1 MRSAIRNFLQ
11 MESSNGIILM
21 VAAVLAMIAANSPA
35 IDLYKGFIQLPVEI
49 RIGELEIAKPLFL
62 WINDGLMAIFFFV
75 IGLEL
80 KRELMGGELSE
91 PGNIL
96 LPAIGAVGGVV
107 VPVGIYIWINHDDP
121 LAMLGWAIPA
131 ATDIAFALGILMMLG
146 TRVPLSLKVFLVSLA
161 IFDDL
166 GAIVIIAVF
175 YSKHLS
181 LNALA
186 IASACLVVL
195 AFMNYRK
202 VASVSAYLLV
212 GLVMWTSVLK
222 SGVHATLAGVALA
235 AFIPMTDPDNPDR
248 SPLKE
253 LEHDLHNVVSYGVL
267 PLFAFGN
274 AGIPFAEVTAD
285 EFFHGVPLGI
295 MLGLFLGKQ
304 LGIFVPCW
312 IAIKLGLA
320 RLPQG
325 ATMGGLYGVAILCG
339 VGFTMSL
346 FIGTL
351 AFENKPVDLDILFDE
366 RLGVIVGSLLS
377 GVFGYLVLR
386 KALPEEPPP

>member
-1 MRSAIRNFLQ
+1 MRSAIKNFLQ
-11 MESSNGIILM
+11 MEASNGIILI
-21 VAAVLAMIAANSPA
+21 VAAALAMIAANSPA
-35 IDLYKGFIQLPVEI
+35 IDLYKGFIQLPVEV
-49 RIGELEIAKPLFL
+49 RIGDLEIAKPLFL

-80 KRELMGGELSE
+80 KRELMGGELSD
-91 PGNIL
+91 PANIL
-96 LPAIGAVGGVV
+96 LPAVGAVGGVV
-107 VPVGIYIWINHDDP
+107 VPVGIFVWINHGDP
-121 LAMLGWAIPA
+121 EAMLGWAIPA

-146 TRVPLSLKVFLVSLA
+146 ARVPLSLKVFLVSLA

-166 GAIVIIAVF
+166 AAIVIIAVF

-181 LNALA
+181 LNALL
-186 IASACLVVL
+186 IASACLMVL
-195 AFMNYRK
+195 SFMNYKK

-212 GLVMWTSVLK
+212 GLIMWTSVLK

-235 AFIPMTDPDNPDR
+235 AFIPMTDPADPER

-274 AGIPFAEVTAD
+274 AGVPLKGVGIE
-285 EFFHGVPLGI
+285 EFFHGVPVGI
-295 MLGLFLGKQ
+295 ALGLFIGKQ
-304 LGIFVPCW
+304 VGIFLPCW
-312 IAIKLGLA
+312 LAIKMGLA
-320 RLPQG
+320 RIPQG
-325 ATMGGLYGVAILCG
+325 ANLGSLFGVAILCG

-351 AFENKPVDLDILFDE
+351 AYENKPVDLDVIFDE

-377 GVFGYLVLR
+377 GVMGYLVLR
-386 KALPEEPPP
+386 KTLPKVE

>member
-1 MRSAIRNFLQ
+1 MRTAIRNFLQ

-21 VAAVLAMIAANSPA
+21 VAAVLAMVAANSPA

-49 RIGELEIAKPLFL
+49 RIGDLEIAKPLFL

-80 KRELMGGELSE
+80 KREIMGGELSD
-91 PGNIL
+91 PSNIM
-96 LPAIGAVGGVV
+96 LPAIGAVGGVL
-107 VPVGIYIWINHDDP
+107 VPVGIYAWINHGDS
-121 LAMLGWAIPA
+121 LAMFGWAIPA

-146 TRVPLSLKVFLVSLA
+146 PRVPLSLKVFLVSLA

-186 IASACLVVL
+186 IASVCLVIL
-195 AFMNYRK
+195 SFMNYRK
-202 VASVSAYLLV
+202 VTSISAYLLV
-212 GLVMWTSVLK
+212 GVVMWTSVLK

-235 AFIPMTDPDNPDR
+235 AFIPMTDPENPGH

-253 LEHDLHNVVSYGVL
+253 LEHDLHNVVSYAVL

-274 AGIPFAEVTAD
+274 AGIPLKE
-285 EFFHGVPLGI
+285 
-295 MLGLFLGKQ
+295 
-304 LGIFVPCW
+304 
-312 IAIKLGLA
+312 
-320 RLPQG
+320 
-325 ATMGGLYGVAILCG
+325 
-339 VGFTMSL
+339 
-346 FIGTL
+346 
-351 AFENKPVDLDILFDE
+351 
-366 RLGVIVGSLLS
+366 
-377 GVFGYLVLR
+377 
-386 KALPEEPPP
+386 